1 MKRIFVAI
9 SISEELQNQAFDF
22 RRSHQNIP
30 VRWLSGKNLHIT
42 LIPPWYTDDINSVKE
57 VLHEINEI
65 KGEAAAFEL
74 RFQKIS
80 FGPSFREPR
89 LIWAEG
95 ETPQEIPSLIH
106 NLQKI
111 LNQKDENRPFRLHLT
126 LARFH
131 TEDFMSFPTKE
142 LNEKIDWREK
152 VSSIV
157 LMESH
162 LSPKGADYEVLEE
175 IKF

>member
-9 SISEELQNQAFDF
+9 SISEELQTQALDF
-22 RRSHQNIP
+22 QCSHQNIP

-42 LIPPWYTDDINSVKE
+42 LIPPWYTDDTDSVKE
-57 VLHEINEI
+57 VLREI
-65 KGEAAAFEL
+65 KEEITAFEL

-95 ETPQEIPSLIH
+95 ETPQEILSLI
-106 NLQKI
+106 NRLQKI
-111 LNQKDENRPFRLHLT
+111 LNQKNENRPFRLHLT
-126 LARFH
+126 LARFR
-131 TEDFMSFPTKE
+131 TEDFFSFPIKE
-142 LNEKIDWREK
+142 LNEEIDWREK
-152 VSSIV
+152 ISSIV
-157 LMESH
+157 LMKSH
-162 LSPKGADYEVLEE
+162 LSQKGADYEILEE